1 LSDQAKSARERIRSG
16 SVLAP
21 TKRGDFMHDYEIRIL
36 NPDGSTAIIATEI
49 YLCDSSA
56 IRAAHAMA
64 DGLAF
69 EVWRGMDCIHGAA
82 SSAAKVAIAATGIG
96 NAGYQH

>member
-1 LSDQAKSARERIRSG
+1 
-16 SVLAP
+16 
-21 TKRGDFMHDYEIRIL
+21 MHDYEIRIL
-36 NPDGSTAIIATEI
+36 KPDGSTAIVAAEI
-49 YLCDSSA
+49 FLCDSSA

-69 EVWRGMDCIHGAA
+69 EVWRGMDCIYGPELPAA
-82 SSAAKVAIAATGIG
+82 RVKIAPTGIG

>member
-1 LSDQAKSARERIRSG
+1 
-16 SVLAP
+16 
-21 TKRGDFMHDYEIRIL
+21 MHDYEIRIL
-36 NPDGSTAIIATEI
+36 KPDGSTALIASEI

-69 EVWRGMDCIHGAA
+69 EVWRGMECIYGEVAP
-82 SSAAKVAIAATGIG
+82 AAKVEIAATAIG